1 MKKTYQQIRRQI
13 EALEREA
20 EKLKRAEVAGV
31 IERIKLAIDAYGL
44 TAADLGLAVSPK
56 VAKVSR
62 KSTSTKARTQG
73 SAGEA
78 PKKGKLPVKFRDQS
92 GNTWTGRG
100 SQPRWLKGA
109 LAAGRGLDE
118 FRV

>member
-56 VAKVSR
+56 VAK
-62 KSTSTKARTQG
+62 AQTQG
-73 SAGEA
+73 SAGKA
-78 PKKGKLPVKFRDQS
+78 LKKGKLPVKFRDQS

-109 LAAGRGLDE
+109 LAEGRNLDE

>member
-13 EALEREA
+13 EGLEREA

-31 IERIKLAIDAYGL
+31 IERIRLAIDTYGI
-44 TAADLGLAVSPK
+44 TAADLGLGVSSK

-62 KSTSTKARTQG
+62 KSTGPSAKTQG
-73 SAGEA
+73 STGKAL
-78 PKKGKLPVKFRDQS
+78 KKRKVPVKFRDQS

-100 SQPRWLKGA
+100 SQPRWLKDA
-109 LAAGRGLDE
+109 LATGRSLDE

>member
-44 TAADLGLAVSPK
+44 TAADLGLAVSPM
-56 VAKVSR
+56 VAKAP
-62 KSTSTKARTQG
+62 TKPSGTTAQTQG
-73 SAGEA
+73 SAGKA
-78 PKKGKLPVKFRDQS
+78 LKKGKLPVKFRDQS

-109 LAAGRGLDE
+109 LAEGRNLDE

>member
-13 EALEREA
+13 EVLEREA

-56 VAKVSR
+56 VEKVSR
-62 KSTSTKARTQG
+62 KPTSTKAQG

-78 PKKGKLPVKFRDQS
+78 PKKGKLPAKFRDQS

-109 LAAGRGLDE
+109 LAAGRSLDE